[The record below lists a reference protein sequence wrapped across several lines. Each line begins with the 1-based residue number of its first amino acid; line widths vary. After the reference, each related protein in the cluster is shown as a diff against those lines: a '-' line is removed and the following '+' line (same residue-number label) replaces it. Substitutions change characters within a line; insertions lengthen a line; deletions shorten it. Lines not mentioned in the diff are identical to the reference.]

1 MEYNRAR
8 YIDQLR
14 SRKQNG
20 LIKIITG
27 ARRSGKSYIL
37 NELYY
42 RDLIASGVQS
52 GRIIRFAF
60 DSDEDIDQLD
70 YYFPDEPTRIRIKK
84 DVYVVNAK
92 KFRAFIADR
101 TNDSDEYYI
110 LLDEV
115 QLLDGFVGTLNGFLK
130 HQNFDV
136 YVTGSNSKFLSSDI
150 ATEFKGRGSV
160 VHILPL
166 VFSEYMQGTDKPV
179 AEAWKEYIVM
189 GGIPLVAHMESEAEK
204 IDYLKQLCEDVYIND
219 IIVRNEVKKKD
230 EISDVFDVM
239 ASVIGSP
246 VNISKITDTFR
257 SVTKKKLT
265 DDTVASFVGYFEDAF
280 VLSRVKKYSIKGR
293 RYIGAPFK
301 VYFED
306 VGVRNARLNFRQIE
320 ETHLMENIIY
330 NELRYRGFSVDFGE
344 VSINERS
351 DRIDV
356 NGKPIYSQKSLEV
369 DFVATLGN
377 RKYYLQS
384 ALSMN
389 DIQKSEQ
396 EKRSL
401 LNIDDSFQK
410 IVITKNGLN
419 ASSDDNGI
427 LTVDLFD
434 FLLNEEYCK

>member
-166 VFSEYMQGTDKPV
+166 VFSEYMQGTVKPV

-265 DDTVASFVGYFEDAF
+265 DDTVASFVGYFEEAF

-434 FLLNEEYCK
+434 FLLNEEYCN

>member
-166 VFSEYMQGTDKPV
+166 VFSEYMQGTVKPV

-265 DDTVASFVGYFEDAF
+265 DDTVASFVGYFEEAF